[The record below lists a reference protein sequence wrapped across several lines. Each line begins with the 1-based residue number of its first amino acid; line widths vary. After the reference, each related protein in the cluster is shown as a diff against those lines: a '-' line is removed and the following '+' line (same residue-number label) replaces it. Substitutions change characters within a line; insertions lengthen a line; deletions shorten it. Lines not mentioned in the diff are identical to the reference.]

1 MIIHKINECDK
12 KLISLWQYEEEHS
25 GFNYALKEN
34 GWTDCYCSDDD
45 TNCFVAKIGD
55 EIIGIFL
62 FIQEKSNEFRIL
74 INPAFLSK
82 GYGKI
87 ITNKALDIGFN
98 ELKFEYIS
106 LIVRQNH
113 TIAINLYEKMGFVRD
128 GETKEIVD
136 NQEIDFY
143 IMRKESRCE

>member
-1 MIIHKINECDK
+1 MIIKKINESDK
-12 KLISLWQYEEEHS
+12 KLIALWQYEEEHS
-25 GFNYALKEN
+25 GFNYALREN
-34 GWTDCYCSDDD
+34 GWTDCYCAHDD
-45 TNCFVAKIGD
+45 TNCYVAKVD
-55 EIIGIFL
+55 EEIIGIFL
-62 FIQEKSNEFRIL
+62 FIAHKSNEFRIL

-82 GYGKI
+82 GYRKI